1 MEIVFPVGAI
11 LGESSGDMRAWFFV
25 WHGWCKGYT
34 INRDEYTGMP
44 DTALPPFWVIMTYT
58 AVIVLSIAV
67 LLFLFVAIPSGC
79 ASIIEATPGK
89 IQCHLGAGA
98 YLSGAIFVVLLV
110 YAGFS
115 LFRMLFPA
123 RQASCRVCSLLSKK

>member
-1 MEIVFPVGAI
+1 
-11 LGESSGDMRAWFFV
+11 MRAWLFLLSCR
-25 WHGWCKGYT
+25 CKGYT
-34 INRDEYTGMP
+34 TNRDEYTGMP

-67 LLFLFVAIPSGC
+67 LFFLFFIITSDCAGISEAIG
-79 ASIIEATPGK
+79 GK
-89 IQCHLGAGA
+89 TSCSLGPGA

-115 LFRMLFPA
+115 LFQMLFPV